1 MCWARRRGGG
11 RVGGEF
17 FLVGVGGGLVRGEE
31 EGAGQG
37 RDH

>member
-17 FLVGVGGGLVRGEE
+17 FLVGGGLVRGEE

>member
-1 MCWARRRGGG
+1 M
-11 RVGGEF
+11 GGEF
-17 FLVGVGGGLVRGEE
+17 FFWWGWGGGLVRGEE